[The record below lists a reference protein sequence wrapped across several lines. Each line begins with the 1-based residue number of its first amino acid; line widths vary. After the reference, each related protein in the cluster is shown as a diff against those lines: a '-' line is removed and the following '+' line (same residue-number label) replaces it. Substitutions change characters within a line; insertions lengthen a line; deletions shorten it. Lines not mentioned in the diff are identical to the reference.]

1 MIIWL
6 ASYPKSGN
14 TFLRSLLSSYL
25 LTQDGNFKIN
35 SLKKIKQFPSIHL
48 FNKFGIDTSNDL
60 VLVENY
66 IKVQEKLNLLD
77 KQNIR
82 FLKTHSSFHEINGHR
97 FTDLN
102 NTLGVIYVVRDP
114 RTVVKSYANHHQMSL
129 ESAAEKLLE
138 FTTLTELTKYS
149 EKTEGRQITHVGSWA
164 SNYNTWKYFKKLN
177 RYMLVKYEDLV
188 EYPEETFKKI
198 LNFIYELGKSKLQI
212 DKKKLKNSIKSTT
225 FNEMQKLEKKE
236 GFYEA
241 VKNADGENVTFFKYG
256 PKENEPNS
264 LPENLRIK
272 IEKNFKNE
280 LEELRYTK
288 FKE

>member
-25 LTQDGNFKIN
+25 LTKDGNFKIN

-129 ESAAEKLLE
+129 ESAVEKLLE

-149 EKTEGRQITHVGSWA
+149 KKTEERQITHVGSWA
-164 SNYNTWKYFKKLN
+164 SNYNTWKYFKKL
-177 RYMLVKYEDLV
+177 
-188 EYPEETFKKI
+188 
-198 LNFIYELGKSKLQI
+198 
-212 DKKKLKNSIKSTT
+212 KNSIKSTT
-225 FNEMQKLEKKE
+225 FNEMQKLENKE

-256 PKENEPNS
+256 PKKNEPSS

-280 LEELRYTK
+280 LEELRYIK

>member
-25 LTQDGNFKIN
+25 LTQDGNFEIN

-48 FNKFGIDTSNDL
+48 FNKFGIDTSDDL

-66 IKVQEKLNLLD
+66 IKVQQKLNLLD

-82 FLKTHSSFHEINGHR
+82 FLKTHSSFHEINGHK

-102 NTLGVIYVVRDP
+102 NSLGVIYVVRDP
-114 RTVVKSYANHHQMSL
+114 RTIVKSYANHHQLSL
-129 ESAAEKLLE
+129 ESAVEKLLE
-138 FTTLTELTKYS
+138 FSTLTELIKYS
-149 EKTEGRQITHVGSWA
+149 KKTEERRITHVGSWA
-164 SNYNTWKYFKKLN
+164 SNYNTWKYFKKLD
-177 RYMLVKYEDLV
+177 RYLLVKYEDLV
-188 EYPEETFKKI
+188 ENPEKI
-198 LNFIYELGKSKLQI
+198 FTQILKFIYALGKSKVLI
-212 DKKKLKNSIKSTT
+212 DKKKLKNTIKSTT
-225 FNEMQKLEKKE
+225 FNEMQKLEKKD

-241 VKNADGENVTFFKYG
+241 VRNVDGKSITFFKYG
-256 PKENEPNS
+256 PKKNNLNT

-272 IEKNFKNE
+272 LEKNFKNE
-280 LEELRYTK
+280 LEELQYI
-288 FKE
+288 